1 MKSRKQ
7 SCYKENAPP
16 SDKNIIPDSFPSQSF
31 ARKPSPNVGTRLK
44 SPFPPRPNLHNPLK
58 KKLTSDALHDSDVS
72 GSFITAVKL
81 NVCCFDFSFRPIYL
95 LVGAPLVENCFAG
108 VNNSIFAYGQEQKE
122 HADEELMYQ
131 CSCSFLEIYNEQI
144 TDLLNPSERNLH
156 IKECPK
162 SGFMF
167 KI

>member
-72 GSFITAVKL
+72 GSFITAVKVIVRMRPL
-81 NVCCFDFSFRPIYL
+81 KAREGEAIAKMTSGDSLSILRQRFTFVCF
-95 LVGAPLVENCFAG
+95 
-108 VNNSIFAYGQEQKE
+108 
-122 HADEELMYQ
+122 
-131 CSCSFLEIYNEQI
+131 
-144 TDLLNPSERNLH
+144 
-156 IKECPK
+156 
-162 SGFMF
+162 
-167 KI
+167 